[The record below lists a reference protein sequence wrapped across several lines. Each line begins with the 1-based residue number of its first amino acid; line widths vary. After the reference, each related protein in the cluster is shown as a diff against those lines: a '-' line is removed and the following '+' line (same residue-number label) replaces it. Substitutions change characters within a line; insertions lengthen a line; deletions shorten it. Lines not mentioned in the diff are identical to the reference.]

1 MLSFARRPSPLPL
14 DDFMLD
20 AEEGPKSSGTPWPV
34 SAFARDAAVAQ
45 ARRDYEESM
54 RRYTFANKV
63 VGEALPAAGPV
74 AQLLR
79 AMKALAD
86 EKFEDYMHVARLR
99 RGRSP
104 IFERAFPCAL

>member
-1 MLSFARRPSPLPL
+1 MLFARRPTPLSL
-14 DDFMLD
+14 EDFMLE
-20 AEEGPKSSGTPWPV
+20 AEEGPASSGTPWPA

-45 ARRDYEESM
+45 ARRAYEDSL
-54 RRYTFANKV
+54 RRYAFANKV
-63 VGEALPAAGPV
+63 VGESLPADSPV
-74 AQLLR
+74 ARMLR

-86 EKFEDYMHVARLR
+86 EKFEDYMYVARLR

>member
-1 MLSFARRPSPLPL
+1 MLATRRPSPLPIN
-14 DDFMLD
+14 DFILD
-20 AEEGPKSSGTPWPV
+20 AEDSPISSGTPWPV

-45 ARRDYEESM
+45 ARRDYEEYM
-54 RRYTFANKV
+54 RRFMLANKV
-63 VGEALPAAGPV
+63 VGEALPVDSPI

-86 EKFEDYMHVARLR
+86 EKLEDYVHIARLR

-104 IFERAFPCAL
+104 VFDRAFPCAL